1 MHHLLN
7 RTVLL
12 DNSESKEAAR
22 TELVFGYVLTSKAT
36 FLVLLHPKALYASTC
51 LPPLNFVPNF
61 YNFKYTV
68 LFNKRVQCND

>member
-36 FLVLLHPKALYASTC
+36 FLVLLHPKSPVRFNMFAS
-51 LPPLNFVPNF
+51 P
-61 YNFKYTV
+61 
-68 LFNKRVQCND
+68 